1 LNPIKLKK
9 MQDRCQQL
17 EQQIERVESEIAG
30 YEAELANFV
39 SAEESLRVSN
49 LLEKSRAE
57 LAKHLAEW
65 EQVSELVES
74 QQA

>member
-1 LNPIKLKK
+1 

-17 EQQIERVESEIAG
+17 EQQIERVESEIAS
-30 YEAELANFV
+30 YEAELANYV
-39 SAEESLRVSN
+39 SAEDSLRVSN
-49 LLEKSRAE
+49 LLDKSRTE

>member
-9 MQDRCQQL
+9 MQDRCQEL
-17 EQQIERVESEIAG
+17 EQQIEQVESEIAG

-49 LLEKSRAE
+49 LLEASRAA
-57 LAKHLAEW
+57 LSKHLAEW
-65 EQVSELVES
+65 EQVSQQVES

>member
-1 LNPIKLKK
+1 

-39 SAEESLRVSN
+39 SADDSLRVSN

-57 LAKHLAEW
+57 LREHLAEW
-65 EQVSELVES
+65 EQVSQLVES
-74 QQA
+74 HQT

>member
-1 LNPIKLKK
+1 

-17 EQQIERVESEIAG
+17 EQQIERVESEIAS
-30 YEAELANFV
+30 YEAELANYV
-39 SAEESLRVSN
+39 SAEDSLRVSN

-57 LAKHLAEW
+57 LSEHLKEW
-65 EQVSELVES
+65 EQVSQLVES